1 MFTSI
6 LEAAQN
12 GNVSTT
18 DMLICMGA
26 ALLLGFVL
34 SAVYLF
40 IGKRNRS
47 SGFAITLVIL
57 PATIAIVILLVG
69 SNVARAFSLAGVF
82 SLIRFRSAP
91 GEAKDISLIFVAMVT
106 GLACGMGYL
115 FVGVLVVCL
124 IGGVLILLNMTGYAQ
139 PKEKEKEL
147 RITVPEDL
155 NYQDTFEEILERYT
169 REYVLEKVKTT
180 NLGSYF
186 ELTYRILVRE
196 NADEKAF
203 IDELRCRNGNL
214 KIALGIMPVSQ
225 NGVL

>member
-6 LEAAQN
+6 LEIAET
-12 GNVSTT
+12 GNVSTA
-18 DMLICMGA
+18 DMLICMA
-26 ALLLGFVL
+26 VAILLGFIL
-34 SAVYLF
+34 SAVYIF
-40 IGKRNRS
+40 VAKRNRS
-47 SGFAITLVIL
+47 SSFAISLVIL
-57 PATIAIVILLVG
+57 PAVVSIVIMLVG

-91 GEAKDISLIFVAMVT
+91 GEAKDISLIFVEMVA

-115 FVGVLVVCL
+115 PAAVLVVCV
-124 IGGVLILLNMTGYAQ
+124 IGGILVILSLTGYARI
-139 PKEKEKEL
+139 KEVEKEL

-155 NYQDTFEEILERYT
+155 NYQNAFDEILNTYT
-169 REYVLEKVKTT
+169 AFYALEKVKTT

-186 ELTYRILVRE
+186 ELTYRIRVKE

-214 KIALGIMPVSQ
+214 KIALGILPENQS
-225 NGVL
+225 GVL